1 MELPVFKGT
10 QKAACAAC
18 TLPGLVLNPL
28 MVSFPV
34 CVPIQV
40 AILT

>member
-18 TLPGLVLNPL
+18 TVPGLVLNPL
-28 MVSFPV
+28 MDAFPV
-34 CVPIQV
+34 CFPIYV